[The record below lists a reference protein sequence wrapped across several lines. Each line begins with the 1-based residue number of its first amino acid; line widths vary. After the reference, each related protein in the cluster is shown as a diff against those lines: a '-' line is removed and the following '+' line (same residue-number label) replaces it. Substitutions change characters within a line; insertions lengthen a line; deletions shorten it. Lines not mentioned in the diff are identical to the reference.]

1 MPLLMLKDLP
11 RYECLL
17 EASREFP
24 DLDPSATEVFLHLL
38 RAGDEAFRVVEA
50 HLAQHEISQGQFGV
64 LMALWGNCQRAGASG
79 VALTP
84 AELAGRTGVTR
95 ATITGLVDTLERAE
109 LVTRTPHQGDRRM
122 MSVAL
127 TARAEKLL
135 QRIMPEHFRRMAW
148 LMEPLSENERKTF
161 VRLLIKLL
169 VRASERPTEVAPSIG
184 EPASAVADGRAAKIR
199 VASPARRGPAA
210 AGSR

>member
-50 HLAQHEISQGQFGV
+50 HLAQHDITQGRFGV
-64 LMALWGNCQRAGASG
+64 MMALWGNCQRAGTENEKP
-79 VALTP
+79 LTP
-84 AELAGRTGVTR
+84 AELADRTGVTR
-95 ATITGLVDTLERAE
+95 ATMTGLVDTLERAG
-109 LVTRTPHQGDRRM
+109 LVTRTPHPEDRRM
-122 MSVAL
+122 MCVGL
-127 TARAEKLL
+127 TKRGEKLL
-135 QRIMPEHFRRMAW
+135 AQIMPEHFRRMAW
-148 LMEPLSENERKTF
+148 LMATLSESERKTF
-161 VRLLIKLL
+161 VRLLSKVLA
-169 VRASERPTEVAPSIG
+169 RAGEEPEATDAHAGPSEN
-184 EPASAVADGRAAKIR
+184 
-199 VASPARRGPAA
+199 A

>member
-50 HLAQHEISQGQFGV
+50 HLAQHDITQGRFGV
-64 LMALWGNCQRAGASG
+64 MMALWGNCQRAGTETEKP
-79 VALTP
+79 LTP
-84 AELAGRTGVTR
+84 AELADRTGVTR
-95 ATITGLVDTLERAE
+95 ATMTGLVDTLERAG
-109 LVTRTPHQGDRRM
+109 LVTRTPHPEDRRM
-122 MSVAL
+122 MCVGL
-127 TARAEKLL
+127 TKRGERLL
-135 QRIMPEHFRRMAW
+135 ADIMPEHFRRMAW
-148 LMEPLSENERKTF
+148 LMAPLSENERKTF
-161 VRLLIKLL
+161 VRLLSKVL
-169 VRASERPTEVAPSIG
+169 VRAGEEPGGMAGAHSGPSEN
-184 EPASAVADGRAAKIR
+184 
-199 VASPARRGPAA
+199 A